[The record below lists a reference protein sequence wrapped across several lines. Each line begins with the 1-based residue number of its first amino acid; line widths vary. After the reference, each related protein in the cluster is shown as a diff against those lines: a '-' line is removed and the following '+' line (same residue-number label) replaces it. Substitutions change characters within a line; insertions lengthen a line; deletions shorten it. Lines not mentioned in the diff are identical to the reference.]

1 MEDEDE
7 LKEYVI
13 RQSGAIYVGSYRS
26 PTPKQWYFGQVRNFS
41 CHWSLSMLSENI
53 RKSLVSCILFT
64 LHSTNQLFEDFGKSI
79 GKHSVWSL
87 L

>member
-26 PTPKQWYFGQVRNFS
+26 PTPKQWYFGQVRIFHATGLFLYFVKISGKVWFLIFS
-41 CHWSLSMLSENI
+41 GGIE
-53 RKSLVSCILFT
+53 RD
-64 LHSTNQLFEDFGKSI
+64 Q
-79 GKHSVWSL
+79 KHEKI
-87 L
+87 